1 MSIKEEL
8 LESQENNIGD
18 PWENV
23 NEDKQ
28 KTILQANLRDYLQ
41 ITFTQSNILRRK
53 NSLDSINQFQP
64 LDLIL
69 FKNLLLDTV
78 FLEGILLRWALRT
91 RNHCNKILHVRR
103 VTKSALKKWINSEK
117 YCQKNRKDLIDIIE
131 M

>member
-23 NEDKQ
+23 NDDKQ

-53 NSLDSINQFQP
+53 NSLDSINQF
-64 LDLIL
+64 
-69 FKNLLLDTV
+69 
-78 FLEGILLRWALRT
+78 
-91 RNHCNKILHVRR
+91 
-103 VTKSALKKWINSEK
+103 
-117 YCQKNRKDLIDIIE
+117 
-131 M
+131 